1 MLGEKLRAAGLLTD
15 ALSARYEAEVAA
27 EIDCAWYVRSR
38 GTFLFEVEWT
48 GIVSE
53 ALLRRGSRIPNVE
66 RLVRFLVLAP
76 ERAELV
82 RLKLARSPL
91 LRTAMERDNWHILTW
106 ENLGAFASR
115 ERPDLDDLEPY
126 LGLGAPDAGDQLA
139 LFE

>member
-1 MLGEKLRAAGLLTD
+1 MTMSRERHPVENAEQQRRPGE
-15 ALSARYEAEVAA
+15 
-27 EIDCAWYVRSR
+27 R
-38 GTFLFEVEWT
+38 GRQPAVPVE
-48 GIVSE
+48 
-53 ALLRRGSRIPNVE
+53 LLRHAVDAFG
-66 RLVRFLVLAP
+66 

-139 LFE
+139 LFD